1 MATEIDGVELLR
13 SLARELDGEADTAGA
28 RCPCPTHL
36 VTRMVLSDL
45 AATYRTR
52 ALHWLASEAK
62 VADTDDSVH
71 AAQHRLYEALERAAR
86 WHDNLRETGVGPLD
100 TRGLF
105 RLLAEVIDAHK
116 SIKRLVS

>member
-1 MATEIDGVELLR
+1 MATAIDGVELLR
-13 SLARELDGEADTAGA
+13 SLARELDHEADTAGA

-52 ALHWLASEAK
+52 ALHWLA
-62 VADTDDSVH
+62 
-71 AAQHRLYEALERAAR
+71 AAATEPEPANELRTAQERLYEALERASR
-86 WHDNLRETGVGPLD
+86 WHANLRETGVGPLD

-105 RLLAEVIDAHK
+105 GLLASILDAHHT
-116 SIKRLVS
+116 IKRLV

>member
-1 MATEIDGVELLR
+1 MATAIDGVGLLR
-13 SLARELDGEADTAGA
+13 SLARELDGEADEAGQ

-52 ALHWLASEAK
+52 ALHWLAASTEPEPADELR
-62 VADTDDSVH
+62 VA
-71 AAQHRLYEALERAAR
+71 QERLYEALERANR
-86 WHDNLRETGVGPLD
+86 WHANLRESGVGPLD

-105 RLLAEVIDAHK
+105 GLLASILDAHK
-116 SIKRLVS
+116 TIKRLV